1 MTGWLLLGLVIGLVI
16 GAAVTVAVFVARRGR
31 AAAELGAA
39 QSRLAE
45 AQAAEWARSSEVREL
60 QAELASE
67 RSESARRATEAAVLK
82 RTLDE
87 REARRDEDEE
97 RIAGTLRDISRQAL
111 RDNNEQFLALA
122 GERLEQTKVAAEGE
136 LARRQVA
143 IEQMLTP
150 FRDTLSRYE
159 EGLRQLELDR
169 REAYTRLTTQVGALG
184 TTQEQ
189 LQRETRNLVA
199 ALRSPQT
206 RGRWGEIQLRRVV
219 ELAGMVAHCDFSE
232 QVTVQSDGGRLR
244 PDLVV
249 HLPGGANVVVDSKV
263 ALDAY
268 LSAAECAEERDRTA
282 YLVTHARQLRTHVD
296 QLAKKEYWSQ
306 FDATPE
312 LVVAFIPGDALLA
325 AASEQDPGLVEHALA
340 RHVHLATPTT
350 LIALLRTIAYS
361 WRQEDMAVNAR
372 DVQHMGAE
380 LYDRLRVMGGHLTK
394 LHRHLSGTVE
404 AYNET
409 VGSLESRVL
418 VTARRFPELGV
429 GVGGKELP
437 DLAPVTAAPRLV
449 QAPELAP
456 SADEGAD
463 GEAGDGRPELQEL
476 PAEPETVLRR
486 LTGSG

>member
-1 MTGWLLLGLVIGLVI
+1 
-16 GAAVTVAVFVARRGR
+16 
-31 AAAELGAA
+31 
-39 QSRLAE
+39 
-45 AQAAEWARSSEVREL
+45 
-60 QAELASE
+60 
-67 RSESARRATEAAVLK
+67 
-82 RTLDE
+82 
-87 REARRDEDEE
+87 
-97 RIAGTLRDISRQAL
+97 
-111 RDNNEQFLALA
+111 
-122 GERLEQTKVAAEGE
+122 
-136 LARRQVA
+136 VA

-150 FRDTLSRYE
+150 FRETLTRYE
-159 EGLRQLELDR
+159 QGLRRLELDR
-169 REAYTRLTTQVGALG
+169 QEAYAQLTTKVGALG
-184 TTQEQ
+184 ATQEQ

-232 QVTVQSDGGRLR
+232 QVTVQSEDGRLR

-268 LSAAECAEERDRTA
+268 LSAVECAEDDERA
-282 YLVTHARQLRTHVD
+282 AHLVTHARQLRTHVD

-312 LVVAFIPGDALLA
+312 LVVAFIPGDSLLA

-340 RHVHLATPTT
+340 HHVHLATPTT

-361 WRQEDMAVNAR
+361 WRQEDMAANAR
-372 DVQHMGAE
+372 DVQQMGAE

-394 LHRHLSGTVE
+394 LHRHLSGTVD

-418 VTARRFPELGV
+418 VTARRFPEMGV
-429 GVGGKELP
+429 GVGGKDLP
-437 DLAPVTAAPRLV
+437 EMLPVTAAPRLL
-449 QAPELAP
+449 QAPEL
-456 SADEGAD
+456 SAGAEDDTD
-463 GEAGDGRPELQEL
+463 GEGGGGPEVSEL
-476 PAEPETVLRR
+476 HADADAVIRR